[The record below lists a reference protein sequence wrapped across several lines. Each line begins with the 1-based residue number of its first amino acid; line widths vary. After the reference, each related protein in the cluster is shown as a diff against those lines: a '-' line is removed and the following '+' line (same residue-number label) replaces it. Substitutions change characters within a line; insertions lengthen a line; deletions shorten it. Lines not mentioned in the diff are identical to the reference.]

1 MDPTVAGLHAYD
13 KKSRAKHA
21 CRVCNSRRV
30 RCNVTEIYPCSNCET
45 AGTKCEV
52 LPSKRGRYPRKKTR
66 QNKHT
71 GSGGQDS
78 EAEAEAASVAHSPH
92 STTLSHSHVE
102 SLDPVSPS
110 GRDANLA
117 AGPAPDPGTDLGG
130 ENANRTSYKS
140 PSSTS
145 TPGNLF
151 FGESN
156 FLTLV
161 PGRPQANGERSSQGR
176 EHGQKT
182 RFVFPTPST
191 PQSQTGGA
199 SPASIAHLSA
209 GTTRY
214 LRDEGALTFPDPKT
228 YLPAL
233 EAYFTWFHPC
243 FPVLDHADFAQQV
256 STSVVSPMLLQAVLF
271 IGATY
276 CGDDTIAMM
285 GFKDRSEAKSLL
297 YTRARLLFHADWEK
311 DEITLLQ
318 SLFLLSF
325 WRGGPS
331 DVRDVR
337 YWLGVVI
344 SLAES
349 YGYHRLTKF
358 STRDVKRSRLRR
370 RLWWSIYVRERQ
382 SAVSLGL
389 PSRIRDEDCDI
400 EPLSPTDLESEQLT
414 PEALSFGVYTAEHVV
429 YATKMVEIARL
440 LGRIIDLHY
449 VPGKL
454 PSTSE
459 QVKSL
464 DTSLEAWKKSLP
476 DDVREDADEGGSSV
490 WASLL
495 HLSYNH
501 LKILIHRDDF
511 LGSVAPEP
519 GSKIVVT
526 AACRIS
532 RIAEDMLSQGT
543 LRYGQMHLITSVF
556 AALCIHVICIR
567 RGADVSR
574 RIAETRA
581 QICLLGL
588 KEIQK
593 YWRININV
601 LDLFLQ
607 YLDESIAKRLHGDQ
621 HETSLHSSTILDAA
635 NPVDSVIDTSDSG
648 ARAPTSDAEPD
659 NLAQVRPH
667 ESYEDPYFALLNGW
681 GGDHSLADI
690 GLFLQSDDF
699 MQAEGLTFLER
710 SL

>member
-1 MDPTVAGLHAYD
+1 MDPTGTGSHAYD

-30 RCNVTEIYPCSNCET
+30 RCNVTEIYPCSNCEI

-52 LPSKRGRYPRKKTR
+52 LPSKRGS
-66 QNKHT
+66 H
-71 GSGGQDS
+71 
-78 EAEAEAASVAHSPH
+78 AA
-92 STTLSHSHVE
+92 
-102 SLDPVSPS
+102 SLDPASPS
-110 GRDANLA
+110 RRDDSLA
-117 AGPAPDPGTDLGG
+117 ADPAPGPGTDLGD
-130 ENANRTSYKS
+130 ENANRPSFKS

-161 PGRPQANGERSSQGR
+161 PGRTQANGERSTQGR

-256 STSVVSPMLLQAVLF
+256 SKSVVSPMLLQAVLF

-276 CGDDTIAMM
+276 CGDETIAMM

-349 YGYHRLTKF
+349 YGYHRL
-358 STRDVKRSRLRR
+358 SRLRR
-370 RLWWSIYVRERQ
+370 RLWWSIY
-382 SAVSLGL
+382 
-389 PSRIRDEDCDI
+389 
-400 EPLSPTDLESEQLT
+400 
-414 PEALSFGVYTAEHVV
+414 
-429 YATKMVEIARL
+429 
-440 LGRIIDLHY
+440 
-449 VPGKL
+449 
-454 PSTSE
+454 
-459 QVKSL
+459 
-464 DTSLEAWKKSLP
+464 
-476 DDVREDADEGGSSV
+476 DADDGGTSV

-495 HLSYNH
+495 HLSY
-501 LKILIHRDDF
+501 K
-511 LGSVAPEP
+511 
-519 GSKIVVT
+519 
-526 AACRIS
+526 
-532 RIAEDMLSQGT
+532 
-543 LRYGQMHLITSVF
+543 ITSVF

-567 RGADVSR
+567 RGANVSR

-581 QICLLGL
+581 QMCLLGL

-621 HETSLHSSTILDAA
+621 HETSLHSSTIVDAA
-635 NPVDSVIDTSDSG
+635 NQVASDIDTADSG
-648 ARAPTSDAEPD
+648 VRAPTSDAGPD

-681 GGDHSLADI
+681 DGDHSLADI

>member
-1 MDPTVAGLHAYD
+1 
-13 KKSRAKHA
+13 
-21 CRVCNSRRV
+21 
-30 RCNVTEIYPCSNCET
+30 
-45 AGTKCEV
+45 
-52 LPSKRGRYPRKKTR
+52 
-66 QNKHT
+66 
-71 GSGGQDS
+71 
-78 EAEAEAASVAHSPH
+78 
-92 STTLSHSHVE
+92 
-102 SLDPVSPS
+102 
-110 GRDANLA
+110 
-117 AGPAPDPGTDLGG
+117 
-130 ENANRTSYKS
+130 
-140 PSSTS
+140 
-145 TPGNLF
+145 
-151 FGESN
+151 
-156 FLTLV
+156 
-161 PGRPQANGERSSQGR
+161 
-176 EHGQKT
+176 
-182 RFVFPTPST
+182 
-191 PQSQTGGA
+191 
-199 SPASIAHLSA
+199 
-209 GTTRY
+209 
-214 LRDEGALTFPDPKT
+214 
-228 YLPAL
+228 
-233 EAYFTWFHPC
+233 
-243 FPVLDHADFAQQV
+243 
-256 STSVVSPMLLQAVLF
+256 
-271 IGATY
+271 
-276 CGDDTIAMM
+276 MM

-400 EPLSPTDLESEQLT
+400 EPLSPTDLESELLT
-414 PEALSFGVYTAEHVV
+414 PEVLSLGVYTAEHVV

-449 VPGKL
+449 VPGKR

-464 DTSLEAWKKSLP
+464 DTSLETWKKSLP
-476 DDVREDADEGGSSV
+476 NDVREDADEGGSSV

-519 GSKIVVT
+519 GNKIVVT

-567 RGADVSR
+567 RGVDVSR

-581 QICLLGL
+581 QMCLLGL

-621 HETSLHSSTILDAA
+621 HETSLHSSTIVDAV
-635 NPVDSVIDTSDSG
+635 NPVDSVVDMADSG

-659 NLAQVRPH
+659 NLAQIRPH

-681 GGDHSLADI
+681 DGDHSLADI

>member
-1 MDPTVAGLHAYD
+1 
-13 KKSRAKHA
+13 
-21 CRVCNSRRV
+21 
-30 RCNVTEIYPCSNCET
+30 
-45 AGTKCEV
+45 
-52 LPSKRGRYPRKKTR
+52 
-66 QNKHT
+66 
-71 GSGGQDS
+71 
-78 EAEAEAASVAHSPH
+78 
-92 STTLSHSHVE
+92 
-102 SLDPVSPS
+102 
-110 GRDANLA
+110 
-117 AGPAPDPGTDLGG
+117 
-130 ENANRTSYKS
+130 
-140 PSSTS
+140 
-145 TPGNLF
+145 
-151 FGESN
+151 
-156 FLTLV
+156 
-161 PGRPQANGERSSQGR
+161 
-176 EHGQKT
+176 
-182 RFVFPTPST
+182 
-191 PQSQTGGA
+191 
-199 SPASIAHLSA
+199 
-209 GTTRY
+209 
-214 LRDEGALTFPDPKT
+214 
-228 YLPAL
+228 
-233 EAYFTWFHPC
+233 
-243 FPVLDHADFAQQV
+243 
-256 STSVVSPMLLQAVLF
+256 
-271 IGATY
+271 
-276 CGDDTIAMM
+276 MM

-349 YGYHRLTKF
+349 YGYHRF
-358 STRDVKRSRLRR
+358 
-370 RLWWSIYVRERQ
+370 
-382 SAVSLGL
+382 
-389 PSRIRDEDCDI
+389 
-400 EPLSPTDLESEQLT
+400 
-414 PEALSFGVYTAEHVV
+414 
-429 YATKMVEIARL
+429 
-440 LGRIIDLHY
+440 
-449 VPGKL
+449 
-454 PSTSE
+454 
-459 QVKSL
+459 
-464 DTSLEAWKKSLP
+464 
-476 DDVREDADEGGSSV
+476 
-490 WASLL
+490 
-495 HLSYNH
+495 H

-511 LGSVAPEP
+511 LRSVAPEP

-567 RGADVSR
+567 RGANVSR

-581 QICLLGL
+581 QMCLLGL

-621 HETSLHSSTILDAA
+621 HETSLHSSTIVDAA
-635 NPVDSVIDTSDSG
+635 NQVASDIDTADSSF
-648 ARAPTSDAEPD
+648 RAPTSDAGPD

-681 GGDHSLADI
+681 DGDHSLADI

>member
-1 MDPTVAGLHAYD
+1 MDPTVTGSHAYD

-52 LPSKRGRYPRKKTR
+52 LPSKRGS
-66 QNKHT
+66 H
-71 GSGGQDS
+71 
-78 EAEAEAASVAHSPH
+78 AAS
-92 STTLSHSHVE
+92 
-102 SLDPVSPS
+102 LDAASPS
-110 GRDANLA
+110 RRDDSLA
-117 AGPAPDPGTDLGG
+117 ADPAPGPGTDLGD
-130 ENANRTSYKS
+130 ENANRTSFKS

-156 FLTLV
+156 FHTLV
-161 PGRPQANGERSSQGR
+161 PGRTQANGERSTQGR

-233 EAYFTWFHPC
+233 EAYFTWSHPC

-256 STSVVSPMLLQAVLF
+256 SKSVVSPMLLQAVLF

-276 CGDDTIAMM
+276 CGDETIAMM

-349 YGYHRLTKF
+349 YGYHRL
-358 STRDVKRSRLRR
+358 SRLRR

-400 EPLSPTDLESEQLT
+400 EPLSPTDLDSEQLT
-414 PEALSFGVYTAEHVV
+414 PETLSLGVYTAEHVV

-476 DDVREDADEGGSSV
+476 EDVREDADEGGTSV

-511 LGSVAPEP
+511 LRSVAPEP

-567 RGADVSR
+567 RGANVSR

-581 QICLLGL
+581 QMCLLGL

-621 HETSLHSSTILDAA
+621 HETSLHSSTIVDAA
-635 NPVDSVIDTSDSG
+635 NQVASDIDTADSSF
-648 ARAPTSDAEPD
+648 RAPTSDAGPD

-681 GGDHSLADI
+681 DGDHSLADI